1 MHKWFYKG
9 KKLILNNLE
18 IQHTPVMVPEILK
31 GLNVSPGGRYIDC
44 TLGEGG
50 HTKSILEA
58 SNPGGEVLGID
69 ADHEAIEVSKTRLEK
84 YDDRFIFSNN
94 NFNEIRK
101 IAMKSNF
108 IPCHGILFDLGVSS
122 LQLDKE
128 SRGFSF
134 RRKAPLDMR
143 FSVNQT
149 LTAEEV
155 INTFSE
161 SEIADILYNF
171 GEERR
176 SRKIANIIVQNRPI
190 KDADE
195 LSNLIKTNLKRTNFK
210 INPSTKTFQAL
221 RIYINEELNS
231 LSKALEQSLEVVG
244 VGGRIAVISYHS
256 LEDRIVKNFFRNE
269 SKYCICLPNITE
281 CDCGHIPKIK
291 IINKK
296 PIIPSQNE
304 IDSNKRSR
312 SAKLRVVER
321 I

>member
-1 MHKWFYKG
+1 M
-9 KKLILNNLE
+9 ILNNLE

-269 SKYCICLPNITE
+269 SKYCICLPNIPKCE
-281 CDCGHIPKIK
+281 CAHKPKLK
-291 IINKK
+291 IITKK
-296 PIIPSQNE
+296 PIAPTYNE
-304 IDSNKRSR
+304 IKSNRRSR
-312 SAKLRVVER
+312 SAKLRVIER
-321 I
+321 IL

>member
-1 MHKWFYKG
+1 MWKRIPKG
-9 KKLILNNLE
+9 INLILKNLE

-31 GLNVSPGGRYIDC
+31 FLNVSSGGRYIDC

-50 HTKSILEA
+50 HTKTILEA
-58 SNPGGEVLGID
+58 SHPGGEVLGID
-69 ADHEAIEVSKTRLEK
+69 ADHEAIEVSKSRLES
-84 YDDRFIFSNN
+84 YGERFIYSNN
-94 NFNEIRK
+94 NFK
-101 IAMKSNF
+101 DLKKVAMKSNF

-143 FSVNQT
+143 FSINQT
-149 LTAEEV
+149 LTAKDV
-155 INTFSE
+155 VNTFSE
-161 SEIADILYNF
+161 SEIADILFQF

-176 SRKIANIIVQNRPI
+176 SRKIAKLIVQNRPI
-190 KDADE
+190 KNADE
-195 LSNLIKTNLKRTNFK
+195 LSDLIKKNLRQTNYK

-221 RIYINEELNS
+221 RIYINEELNA
-231 LSKALEQSLEVVG
+231 LSRALDQALEIVG
-244 VGGRIAVISYHS
+244 VGGRIAIISYHS
-256 LEDRIVKNFFRNE
+256 LEDRIVKNFFKKE
-269 SKYCICLPNITE
+269 SKYCICLPNVSE

-291 IINKK
+291 IITKK
-296 PIIPSQNE
+296 PIVPSSNE
-304 IDSNKRSR
+304 IESNRRSR

>member
-1 MHKWFYKG
+1 M
-9 KKLILNNLE
+9 ILNNLE

-231 LSKALEQSLEVVG
+231 LTKALEQSLEVVG

-269 SKYCICLPNITE
+269 SKYCICLPNVTE
-281 CDCGHIPKIK
+281 CDCGHTPKIK

>member
-1 MHKWFYKG
+1 M
-9 KKLILNNLE
+9 ILNNLE

-231 LSKALEQSLEVVG
+231 LSKALEQALEVVG

-269 SKYCICLPNITE
+269 SKYCICLPNITI
-281 CDCGHIPKIK
+281 CDCGHVPKIK